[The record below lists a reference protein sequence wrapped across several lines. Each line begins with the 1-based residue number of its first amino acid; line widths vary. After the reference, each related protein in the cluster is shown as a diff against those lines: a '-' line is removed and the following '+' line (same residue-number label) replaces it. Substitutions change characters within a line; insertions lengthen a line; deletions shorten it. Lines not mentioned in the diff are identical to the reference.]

1 MANKYDG
8 KPIRYPRG
16 HVSNV
21 FSSTRWHNEAPYSGY
36 GPNPGRALSD
46 DEIYAAHNEANA
58 RERER
63 FQAEARRQ
71 REAEEEKARKAREH
85 QEWLA
90 SPEGQSALDSEWR
103 KAFGGKDRT
112 K

>member
-1 MANKYDG
+1 MSDP

-21 FSSTRWHNEAPYSGY
+21 FSNVNWHNEAPYYGY
-36 GPNPGRALSD
+36 APKRSEPV
-46 DEIYAAHNEANA
+46 DEVAAWNEERA
-58 RERER
+58 RERYEFQLENER
-63 FQAEARRQ
+63 RRS
-71 REAEEEKARKAREH
+71 ATLKAWEEEKARAEY
-85 QEWLA
+85 EA
-90 SPEGQSALDSEWR
+90 SPEGRSERDREWR